1 MEDGGDD
8 DVDALETYV
17 FMNYVSMR
25 EKVKLPW

>member
-1 MEDGGDD
+1 MEDGGD

-17 FMNYVSMR
+17 FMNHVSMR